1 MSFKKKIIRFLI
13 TSLPIYTSVSVACG
27 SKVEVNKGSE
37 NKQETLPKIQLSEPE
52 YLESINLKTPFFVN
66 LIKLKQQQQSIITSN
81 SVLFDQFILQLFN
94 KRNRN
99 EKRFN
104 SNFKFIKDDFLRIK
118 TEQDFYMNIVSLINN
133 LYTYL
138 GLNKTLTDKQIVEI
152 FENDFLNNK
161 NISNIL
167 KDNDII
173 ITEQKD
179 NWSSFGYDYILI
191 DEDKSNIDVVYALKA
206 EPYYINNRVSL
217 VSTTDLRPNRHI
229 FSAFLVPKDKEFALL
244 KTDKEQNEKLLSALY
259 KEADFIYINKED
271 NIEHLIT
278 SVSNNQSEIYKEINF
293 LGKLTNETISDWEL
307 NQGIKIITNIDEFYQ
322 LIITPL
328 QILAAKQNFLIT
340 PDELTTKFEKI
351 FLNNQKIID
360 ILKNNRLLF
369 YTQLFSTLGDYFKTP
384 SHILKLNENNNEKSV
399 SLGLINASLFS
410 YNFTINPDK
419 SDKNQNQ
426 IKLFYNI
433 ILIPNDYKLNIKTV
447 LSFKEANDF
456 LVRENKTIKVIKK

>member
-1 MSFKKKIIRFLI
+1 M
-13 TSLPIYTSVSVACG
+13 
-27 SKVEVNKGSE
+27 
-37 NKQETLPKIQLSEPE
+37 
-52 YLESINLKTPFFVN
+52 
-66 LIKLKQQQQSIITSN
+66 
-81 SVLFDQFILQLFN
+81 
-94 KRNRN
+94 
-99 EKRFN
+99 
-104 SNFKFIKDDFLRIK
+104 
-118 TEQDFYMNIVSLINN
+118 
-133 LYTYL
+133 
-138 GLNKTLTDKQIVEI
+138 
-152 FENDFLNNK
+152 
-161 NISNIL
+161 
-167 KDNDII
+167 
-173 ITEQKD
+173 
-179 NWSSFGYDYILI
+179 
-191 DEDKSNIDVVYALKA
+191 
-206 EPYYINNRVSL
+206 
-217 VSTTDLRPNRHI
+217 
-229 FSAFLVPKDKEFALL
+229 
-244 KTDKEQNEKLLSALY
+244 
-259 KEADFIYINKED
+259 
-271 NIEHLIT
+271 
-278 SVSNNQSEIYKEINF
+278 
-293 LGKLTNETISDWEL
+293 TNETISDWEL